1 MFKQFTLGI
10 EEEFQI
16 VDPHTRELRSHVS
29 EILEEGKML
38 LGEQVKPEMIQSMI
52 EVGTGICKDIKEAR
66 SDITNLRGIVSGL
79 VRKKGLEIVAAGTH
93 PFSHW
98 QDQKIF
104 ENARYELIVEE
115 NQMIARS
122 LLTFGLHV
130 HVGVADPDRAIHIM
144 NAVRYMLPHVLA
156 LSTSSPFWL
165 GVHTGLKSYRS
176 EVFTRMPR
184 TGIPDHF
191 ESTARFN
198 AMSDFSSTQ
207 VALMMARR
215 SIGTC
220 ARTHSSRHSSFASAI
235 FPPAL
240 MTQLPL
246 PPFSRPWL

>member
-1 MFKQFTLGI
+1 MFSQFTLGI

-29 EILEEGKML
+29 EMLEEGKML

-79 VRKKGLEIVAAGTH
+79 ARKKGLETVAAATH

-144 NAVRYMLPHVLA
+144 NAVR
-156 LSTSSPFWL
+156 
-165 GVHTGLKSYRS
+165 
-176 EVFTRMPR
+176 
-184 TGIPDHF
+184 
-191 ESTARFN
+191 
-198 AMSDFSSTQ
+198 
-207 VALMMARR
+207 
-215 SIGTC
+215 
-220 ARTHSSRHSSFASAI
+220 
-235 FPPAL
+235 
-240 MTQLPL
+240 
-246 PPFSRPWL
+246 

>member
-1 MFKQFTLGI
+1 MFDQYTLGI

-16 VDPHTRELRSHVS
+16 VDPKTRELRSHVS
-29 EILEEGKML
+29 EFLEEGKML
-38 LGEQVKPEMIQSMI
+38 LGEQIKPEMIQSMI
-52 EVGTGICKDIKEAR
+52 EVGTGICKDIQEAR
-66 SDITNLRGIVSGL
+66 RDITNLRSILSTL

-130 HVGVADPDRAIHIM
+130 HVGVADPERRIQIM
-144 NAVRYMLPHVLA
+144 NGVRYSLPHVLA

-165 GVHTGLKSYRS
+165 GVHTGLKSYS
-176 EVFTRMPR
+176 SVVFTRIHR

-191 ESTARFN
+191 ES
-198 AMSDFSSTQ
+198 D
-207 VALMMARR
+207 
-215 SIGTC
+215 
-220 ARTHSSRHSSFASAI
+220 SA
-235 FPPAL
+235 F
-240 MTQLPL
+240 Q
-246 PPFSRPWL
+246 RY